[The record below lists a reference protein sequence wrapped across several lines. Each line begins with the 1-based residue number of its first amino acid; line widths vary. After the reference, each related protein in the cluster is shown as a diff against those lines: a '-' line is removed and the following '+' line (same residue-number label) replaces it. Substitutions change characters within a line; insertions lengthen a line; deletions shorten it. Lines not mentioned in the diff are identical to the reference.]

1 MATWAERLQEGRT
14 FLAGD
19 AAHVMPPTGGFGG
32 NAGVHD
38 ADNLA
43 WKLAAVVRGEAGPG
57 LLATYDA
64 ERRPIAELT
73 VEQAYTR
80 YVLRLDPAL
89 GKEDLMPIIPE
100 ATVELGYRYHSDAVV
115 SEPAEDG
122 SLWENPH
129 ESSARPGSRAPHV
142 ALGSQDGAGLSTLD
156 LVRQGFVLLAGPA
169 GDAWCRAADA
179 ASLAVGVKLE
189 SRTITDT
196 PDFMRRYGTGDQG
209 AVLLRPDGFVA
220 WRANSAPEH
229 DDARVRGA
237 LEQILDV
244 RHLTPSGGR

>member
-1 MATWAERLQEGRT
+1 
-14 FLAGD
+14 
-19 AAHVMPPTGGFGG
+19 MPPTGGFGG

-38 ADNLA
+38 ADNVA
-43 WKLAAVVRGEAGPG
+43 WKLAAVLRGEAGPG
-57 LLATYDA
+57 LLETYDA

-89 GKEDLMPIIPE
+89 GKEGLMPIIDE

-115 SEPAEDG
+115 SEPGEDG

-129 ESSARPGSRAPHV
+129 EASARPGSRAPHV
-142 ALGSQDGAGLSTLD
+142 ALSGADGAGLSTLD

-169 GDAWCRAADA
+169 GEPWSRAAAA
-179 ASLAVGVKLE
+179 ASAELGVQFE
-189 SRTITDT
+189 SRAITGT
-196 PDFMRRYGTGDQG
+196 PDFVRRYGTGDEG

-220 WRANSAPEH
+220 WRTSAAPEAGGAQLR
-229 DDARVRGA
+229 DALA
-237 LEQILDV
+237 QILDV
-244 RHLTPSGGR
+244 PHRAPMGDRS